1 MLLLKSRLCLP
12 LLLLV
17 QQRSMTL
24 VLGHGYLS
32 SPRSRNYYANQMT
45 KWSNPTANDPEPET
59 EPQSLNQG
67 TLCGAIGN
75 KDYNA
80 PRNALGGPMRTTIQA
95 NWTSGQEVIVE
106 VVLTAHH
113 KVRVH
118 MMCVFVLHDNAFLP
132 AGLCFHASYTLL
144 FFHTDN
150 HYCSLITI

>member
-1 MLLLKSRLCLP
+1 LTPENEWMMVMPRCHSLGSALIVNTLRPMLQLKRGLYLSCILLP
-12 LLLLV
+12 
-17 QQRSMTL
+17 TF

-113 KVRVH
+113 KV
-118 MMCVFVLHDNAFLP
+118 CV
-132 AGLCFHASYTLL
+132 C
-144 FFHTDN
+144 
-150 HYCSLITI
+150 II

>member
-1 MLLLKSRLCLP
+1 MLISCIH

-17 QQRSMTL
+17 QQPMPL

-67 TLCGAIGN
+67 TLCGATGN
-75 KDYNA
+75 KDYNT
-80 PRNALGGPMRTTIQA
+80 PRNAVGGPMRTTIQA
-95 NWTSGQEVIVE
+95 NWTSGQEVIIE

-118 MMCVFVLHDNAFLP
+118 MMCVFSLDMVCTLP
-132 AGLCFHASYTLL
+132 AGFCFHATYTL
-144 FFHTDN
+144 FVFHTDN
-150 HYCSLITI
+150 HHCLLITI

>member
-1 MLLLKSRLCLP
+1 
-12 LLLLV
+12 
-17 QQRSMTL
+17 
-24 VLGHGYLS
+24 
-32 SPRSRNYYANQMT
+32 MT

-118 MMCVFVLHDNAFLP
+118 MMFVFSLDMIMHFYPL
-132 AGLCFHASYTLL
+132 ASVFMRRIHYFSSTL
-144 FFHTDN
+144 
-150 HYCSLITI
+150 IIIIVR

>member
-1 MLLLKSRLCLP
+1 MLLSRRKLLISCIHQ
-12 LLLLV
+12 LLLV
-17 QQRSMTL
+17 QLPMTL

-45 KWSNPTANDPEPET
+45 TWSNPTAYDPEPET

-67 TLCGAIGN
+67 TLCGATGN
-75 KDYNA
+75 KDYNT

-113 KVRVH
+113 KVCVH
-118 MMCVFVLHDNAFLP
+118 CVLVWDISFTHPNF
-132 AGLCFHASYTLL
+132 CFHATYT
-144 FFHTDN
+144 FFYPTNNYSFVD
-150 HYCSLITI
+150 

>member
-1 MLLLKSRLCLP
+1 MILPMLQLKRRLYLSCILLLPSSS
-12 LLLLV
+12 LV
-17 QQRSMTL
+17 

-80 PRNALGGPMRTTIQA
+80 PRNALGGPMKTTIQA

-113 KVRVH
+113 KVCVCIY
-118 MMCVFVLHDNAFLP
+118 MMYVL
-132 AGLCFHASYTLL
+132 CWT
-144 FFHTDN
+144 
-150 HYCSLITI
+150 